1 MANKNVT
8 EENKLGT
15 LSIERLL
22 RTYSIPA
29 IVGTMVSSLYNII
42 DRIYIGFGV
51 GSMAISGLALTFP
64 FMNLLS
70 AFSMLVGAGA
80 ASRISIRLG
89 EGDKE
94 RAEKILG
101 NAFTL
106 TVIIS
111 AVIITFSMIYMNPI
125 LMLFGGSENTLKYAR
140 DFMTIIIPGTMLS
153 ALLFGFNNI
162 MRASGYP
169 KKAMITMIISAIIN
183 IALAPIFIF
192 VFKMGIAG
200 AAIATIIAFSVGMVW
215 VMLHFVNKKTN
226 IRFHRKN
233 FKLDKEIV
241 KSILNI
247 GMSPFT
253 IQIAASI
260 TVILINRALLKHGGD
275 LAIGALGI
283 QNAVVTLFIMFIIGL
298 NQGVQPIVGY
308 NYGAR
313 NYDRMFHAVRLTAII
328 ATIVATIGFV
338 MGVFF
343 PHVLVKM
350 FTNDQQLV
358 EMSAHALK
366 ISVIM
371 FPLVGSQ
378 VVLTNFFQFIGRAKI
393 SMLLSLIRQILFL
406 IPCLLILPNIFGL
419 DGVWGSMPV
428 SDFLSVIVTAITFF
442 IFFRNFKRENR
453 LA

>member
-42 DRIYIGFGV
+42 DRIYIGLGV

-70 AFSMLVGAGA
+70 AFSMLVGAGS

-140 DFMTIIIPGTMLS
+140 DFMTYIIPGTLLS

-169 KKAMITMIISAIIN
+169 QKAMITMIISAIIN
-183 IALAPIFIF
+183 IALAPVFIF

-200 AAIATIIAFSVGMVW
+200 AAIATLIAFSVGMVW

-283 QNAVVTLFIMFIIGL
+283 QNAVATLFIMFIVGL

-313 NYDRMFHAVRLTAII
+313 NYDRMFHAIRLTALI

-350 FTNDQQLV
+350 FTNDQQLI
-358 EMSAHALK
+358 EMAAHALK
-366 ISVIM
+366 ISVLI

-393 SMLLSLIRQILFL
+393 SMLLSLTRQVLFL
-406 IPCLLILPNIFGL
+406 IPCLLILPNFFGL

-428 SDFLSVIVTAITFF
+428 SDFLSVIVTTITFIVF
-442 IFFRNFKRENR
+442 VRNFNRENR

>member
-200 AAIATIIAFSVGMVW
+200 AAIATIIAFSVGMIW
-215 VMLHFVNKKTN
+215 VILHFVNKKTN

>member
-42 DRIYIGFGV
+42 DRIYIGLGV

-70 AFSMLVGAGA
+70 AFSMLVGAGS

-106 TVIIS
+106 TILISVII
-111 AVIITFSMIYMNPI
+111 ITISMIYMNPI

-140 DFMTIIIPGTMLS
+140 DFMTYIIPGTLLS

-169 KKAMITMIISAIIN
+169 QKAMITMIISAIIN
-183 IALAPIFIF
+183 IALAPVFIF

-200 AAIATIIAFSVGMVW
+200 AAIATLIAFSVGMVW

-283 QNAVVTLFIMFIIGL
+283 QNAVATLFIMFIVGL

-313 NYDRMFHAVRLTAII
+313 NYDRMFHAIRLTALI

-350 FTNDQQLV
+350 FTNDQQLI
-358 EMSAHALK
+358 EMAAHALK
-366 ISVIM
+366 ISVLI

-393 SMLLSLIRQILFL
+393 SMLLSLTRQVLFL
-406 IPCLLILPNIFGL
+406 IPCLLILPNFFGL

-428 SDFLSVIVTAITFF
+428 SDFLSVIVTTITFIVF
-442 IFFRNFKRENR
+442 VRNFNRENR

>member
-140 DFMTIIIPGTMLS
+140 DFMNIIIPGTMLS

-200 AAIATIIAFSVGMVW
+200 AAIATIIAFSVGMIW
-215 VMLHFVNKKTN
+215 VILHFVNKKTN

-442 IFFRNFKRENR
+442 VFFRNFKRENR